1 MEFVSVVL
9 PQIEENLISEKE
21 KIRKTLFGIFNA
33 IISSEHVA
41 ITVTSIF

>member
-1 MEFVSVVL
+1 MEFISVVL

-33 IISSEHVA
+33 IISNVA